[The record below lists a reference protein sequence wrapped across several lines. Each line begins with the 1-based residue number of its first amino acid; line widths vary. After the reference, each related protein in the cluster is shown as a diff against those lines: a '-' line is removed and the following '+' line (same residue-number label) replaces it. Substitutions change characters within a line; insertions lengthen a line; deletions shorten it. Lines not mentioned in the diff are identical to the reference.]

1 MTGVAVHA
9 WHARHATGGQ
19 EVEGGHRRASTA
31 TPETL
36 ATVPRMEPTQ
46 HDVNIPTRPM
56 ARGGNGAAGR
66 RGRGQVRAIA
76 RAAGR
81 TCSRPGCDT
90 PAAATLVFSY
100 AERVARLVDLVDE
113 LDPQVY
119 DLCPA
124 HADRTRPP
132 VGWELTDTRPPASDA
147 PRRLEDEETVEVLA
161 AALRGDAPPTRVSV
175 VEGGREDEPA
185 TEDDATAA
193 VAPEATGEEDPLRAA
208 LEELQRIATPDD
220 EAPTMAAPATPLR
233 RPDTATHVETP
244 VPPPPGEMAAP
255 TGPPPPPPDLDQG
268 EPTLW

>member
-1 MTGVAVHA
+1 
-9 WHARHATGGQ
+9 
-19 EVEGGHRRASTA
+19 
-31 TPETL
+31 
-36 ATVPRMEPTQ
+36 MEPTQ
-46 HDVNIPTRPM
+46 HDVNVPTRPM

-100 AERVARLVDLVDE
+100 AERIARLVDLLDE

-132 VGWELTDTRPPASDA
+132 VGWELTDTRPPAGDA

-161 AALRGDAPPTRVSV
+161 AALRGETPPTRVSV
-175 VEGGREDEPA
+175 VEGGREDEPGDDLA
-185 TEDDATAA
+185 EGDDA
-193 VAPEATGEEDPLRAA
+193 EHTGEEDPLRAA

-220 EAPTMAAPATPLR
+220 EATTMSTPATPLR
-233 RPDTATHVETP
+233 RSEAATHVETP
-244 VPPPPGEMAAP
+244 VPPPPDELQAP
-255 TGPPPPPPDLDQG
+255 TGPPPPPPQHLDPG